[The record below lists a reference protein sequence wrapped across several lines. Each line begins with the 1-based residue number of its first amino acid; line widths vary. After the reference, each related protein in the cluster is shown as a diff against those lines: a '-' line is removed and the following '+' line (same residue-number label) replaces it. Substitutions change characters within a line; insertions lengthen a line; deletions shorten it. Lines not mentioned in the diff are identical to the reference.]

1 MRRAEILVVGG
12 GHAGV
17 EAALAIS
24 RKKIN
29 VMLATM
35 DEDSIG
41 RMSCNPAIGGLAKGH
56 LVREIDA
63 LGGIMGEAAD
73 QTSIQFKTLNKSKG
87 RAVWSPRAQ
96 VDKIKYSQY
105 IKKTVKKNKYI
116 DVVSENVVDIIVD
129 NGRVVGCVY
138 ETGEK
143 VLLKALVITA
153 GTFLNGKIHIGKTS
167 YSAGRFAEKPSIG
180 LTRSLLELGFETHRL
195 KTGTPPRL
203 LSSSICWDKL
213 DLASGDKN
221 VNFFSIKTLS
231 LIHI

>member
-35 DEDSIG
+35 DEGSIG

-63 LGGIMGEAAD
+63 LGGVMGEAAD

-105 IKKTVKKNKYI
+105 IQ
-116 DVVSENVVDIIVD
+116 
-129 NGRVVGCVY
+129 
-138 ETGEK
+138 
-143 VLLKALVITA
+143 
-153 GTFLNGKIHIGKTS
+153 
-167 YSAGRFAEKPSIG
+167 
-180 LTRSLLELGFETHRL
+180 
-195 KTGTPPRL
+195 
-203 LSSSICWDKL
+203 
-213 DLASGDKN
+213 
-221 VNFFSIKTLS
+221 LS

>member
-1 MRRAEILVVGG
+1 MMKQAEILVVGG

-24 RKKIN
+24 RKKLN
-29 VMLATM
+29 VTLATM

-73 QTSIQFKTLNKSKG
+73 QTAIQFKTLNKSKG

-105 IKKTVKKNKYI
+105 IQQAIKKNKYI
-116 DVVSENVVDIIVD
+116 
-129 NGRVVGCVY
+129 
-138 ETGEK
+138 K
-143 VLLKALVITA
+143 
-153 GTFLNGKIHIGKTS
+153 
-167 YSAGRFAEKPSIG
+167 
-180 LTRSLLELGFETHRL
+180 
-195 KTGTPPRL
+195 
-203 LSSSICWDKL
+203 
-213 DLASGDKN
+213 
-221 VNFFSIKTLS
+221 LS

>member
-105 IKKTVKKNKYI
+105 IQKAVKRNKYI

-143 VLLKALVITA
+143 VLLNALVITA
-153 GTFLNGKIHIGKTS
+153 GTFLGGKIHIGKTS
-167 YSAGRFAEKPSIG
+167 YSAC
-180 LTRSLLELGFETHRL
+180 LLYT
-195 KTGTPPRL
+195 
-203 LSSSICWDKL
+203 SDAADDS
-213 DLASGDKN
+213 
-221 VNFFSIKTLS
+221 
-231 LIHI
+231 